1 MKIEKLKKSYLKRNL
16 IIGIVAVLIT
26 VGIVVNKLIRNKTN
40 KENVSQTEIQYN
52 KETGEYYILDES
64 TNEIKASSTDE
75 SSLQI
80 YIDNP
85 DYNPNPLVNSKSRVQ
100 EENLEEYTGIYD
112 EKTGK
117 YVNELTGKEIK

>member
-1 MKIEKLKKSYLKRNL
+1 MQNRKIIYILLIVVIL
-16 IIGIVAVLIT
+16 IIGIVAV
-26 VGIVVNKLIRNKTN
+26 VNIRKNKNQGNTI
-40 KENVSQTEIQYN
+40 QTGIQYN
-52 KETGEYYILDES
+52 EETGEYYILDEA

-85 DYNPNPLVNSKSRVQ
+85 DYNPNPLIDSSNSTQ
-100 EENLEEYTGIYD
+100 EETEEYTGIYD

>member
-1 MKIEKLKKSYLKRNL
+1 MKNKKIIYILL
-16 IIGIVAVLIT
+16 IVVILVI
-26 VGIVVNKLIRNKTN
+26 VGIVGIKFTKNKNA
-40 KENVSQTEIQYN
+40 KENTNNTDIKYN
-52 KETGEYYILDES
+52 EETGEYYILDEN

-85 DYNPNPLVNSKSRVQ
+85 DYNPNPIIDSKAEAQ
-100 EENLEEYTGIYD
+100 EENSEEYTGIYD